1 MYGHHVWSLVI
12 SKYTE
17 LDVLWTF
24 SVWQA
29 FFTFGTIQFVGTITN
44 LLMEAVAGLWTLFGL
59 YQNPAESAAIYSYL
73 Y

>member
-1 MYGHHVWSLVI
+1 MVIMYGHWLFQNI
-12 SKYTE
+12 LT
-17 LDVLWTF
+17 LDGLWTF

-59 YQNPAESAAIYSYL
+59 YQNPAESSAIYSYL